1 MELKCSTLMTEPYS
15 TVARKRKSSF
25 SAYLSL
31 PPSLPFPSFIDDL
44 MPRCAVHTTVKAAPS
59 CIDRISFDKS
69 EDYSENCDKRHSK

>member
-1 MELKCSTLMTEPYS
+1 MLYFNDKAIFNSGEEVKAVLLSLPL
-15 TVARKRKSSF
+15 R
-25 SAYLSL
+25 LSL